1 MSPQKMQIVP
11 NVNEHA
17 RLLSLSG
24 GKKKKKKKKKKKN
37 DDEVKKKKKK
47 KRILS
52 RFLR

>member
-24 GKKKKKKKKKKKN
+24 GKKKKKKKKKN